1 MKSIPDRIV
10 DIESI
15 LNDASNKCLESY
27 RDIRDDLHTTFV

>member
-27 RDIRDDLHTTFV
+27 RDDLHTTFV